1 MGRISACKL
10 AVYYQNTFSKAQ
22 LWVAASGIHAISGL
36 NEKRSFPF
44 EGFFTQRIAVDK
56 SH

>member
-1 MGRISACKL
+1 MGRTSACKL
-10 AVYYQNTFSKAQ
+10 AAYYQNTFSKQQ

-36 NEKRSFPF
+36 NEKGSFPF
-44 EGFFTQRIAVDK
+44 EGFFAQRIAVDK